1 MMSNKL
7 PFLALDGIL
16 CDRPQDGCTISV
28 KRNYARNNTHKETTE
43 MTKTMLSSD
52 AAFRDRCERNA
63 QQVRRKHGL
72 ATDTAA
78 MDDETIEKL
87 KGFLKNKLSA
97 EDHETLCNMLD
108 GDSEAPDD
116 VEAKHG
122 MDGLD
127 DFYARFPD
135 AARIR
140 IDNSGIQSRG
150 RAASHSDAAGAKS
163 FYDMFPD
170 AARIKLA

>member
-1 MMSNKL
+1 
-7 PFLALDGIL
+7 
-16 CDRPQDGCTISV
+16 
-28 KRNYARNNTHKETTE
+28 
-43 MTKTMLSSD
+43 MTNTMLSSD

-63 QQVRRKHGL
+63 QQVRRKYGL

-108 GDSEAPDD
+108 GNSEAPDD
-116 VEAKHG
+116 VEGKPA
-122 MDGLD
+122 MDGLSARQRIQAAD
-127 DFYARFPD
+127 NMIAKREKDRADFYARFPD

-140 IDNSGIQSRG
+140 IDNSGIQPRA

>member
-1 MMSNKL
+1 MTKSF
-7 PFLALDGIL
+7 PYLAMDAAGERTIL
-16 CDRPQDGCTISV
+16 CDYPVPMFDNAIKPRST
-28 KRNYARNNTHKETTE
+28 K
-43 MTKTMLSSD
+43 MTNTMLSSD

-63 QQVRRKHGL
+63 QQVRRKYGL

-78 MDDETIEKL
+78 MDDEMIEKL

-108 GDSEAPDD
+108 GDSEAPD
-116 VEAKHG
+116 EGKPA

-135 AARIR
+135 AARIK
-140 IDNSGIQSRG
+140 IDNSGIQPRG
-150 RAASHSDAAGAKS
+150 RATSHSAEGAKS